1 MARPIGRRK
10 PPPDRGPGRPAPA
23 GADFVLVAAEVLPR
37 SKGCLRRAARAFP
50 GCLAFTGGG
59 RYCRDGRAGGED
71 MGATA
76 RRISHSRGRRTPARS
91 MGFAMRCISKG
102 SLALLLGLLAPAGAR
117 AEVRRLAFPVSG
129 MHSPLATRGVEEAI
143 RQLPGVARVSAD
155 LGSGRVEVEAE
166 NLKSLNLQE
175 VRTRAARAG
184 FPVSGDLDIQARGR
198 FDTGVDGR
206 ITFKVSGTTYAWQ
219 VLESGTLLEIIR
231 SHPGLKGDFVAG
243 FRLFEKPAWNH
254 PSISLTGWEA
264 IPAPVAAAPGPPAN
278 LRPAPE
284 GPAGSKTGQAKPATK
299 PAAGQAKPATD
310 KAKPAATKS
319 TSAKPAPAKA
329 TAATS
334 KKKATDSKQRKDP
347 QDPEKP

>member
-1 MARPIGRRK
+1 
-10 PPPDRGPGRPAPA
+10 
-23 GADFVLVAAEVLPR
+23 
-37 SKGCLRRAARAFP
+37 
-50 GCLAFTGGG
+50 
-59 RYCRDGRAGGED
+59 

-76 RRISHSRGRRTPARS
+76 RRISHSRGGRTPARPA
-91 MGFAMRCISKG
+91 GF
-102 SLALLLGLLAPAGAR
+102 SLGLFLLLLAPAGAR
-117 AEVRRLAFPVSG
+117 AEVKRLAFPVSG

-184 FPVSGDLDIQARGR
+184 YPVSGDLDIQARGR

-254 PSISLTGWEA
+254 PAISLTGWEA
-264 IPAPVAAAPGPPAN
+264 IPAPVAVAPGPPAN
-278 LRPAPE
+278 LRPAPA
-284 GPAGSKTGQAKPATK
+284 GPPVTKPAT
-299 PAAGQAKPATD
+299 G

-319 TSAKPAPAKA
+319 TSVKPAASKGKK
-329 TAATS
+329 TS
-334 KKKATDSKQRKDP
+334 VPKQRKDP
-347 QDPEKP
+347 QDPGKP

>member
-1 MARPIGRRK
+1 
-10 PPPDRGPGRPAPA
+10 
-23 GADFVLVAAEVLPR
+23 
-37 SKGCLRRAARAFP
+37 
-50 GCLAFTGGG
+50 
-59 RYCRDGRAGGED
+59 
-71 MGATA
+71 
-76 RRISHSRGRRTPARS
+76 
-91 MGFAMRCISKG
+91 
-102 SLALLLGLLAPAGAR
+102 
-117 AEVRRLAFPVSG
+117 
-129 MHSPLATRGVEEAI
+129 VEEAI

-166 NLKSLNLQE
+166 NQKSLNLQE

-231 SHPGLKGDFVAG
+231 SHPGLRGDFVAG

-254 PSISLTGWEA
+254 PAISLTGWEA
-264 IPAPVAAAPGPPAN
+264 IPAPITVAPGPPAKP

-284 GPAGSKTGQAKPATK
+284 SPDTTGPSKAAAKPAAGPATPGNGQAKPAADK
-299 PAAGQAKPATD
+299 PKPATA
-310 KAKPAATKS
+310 KAKAAATTKS
-319 TSAKPAPAKA
+319 TSAKSAAAKA

-334 KKKATDSKQRKDP
+334 KGKTPDPKPRKDS

>member
-1 MARPIGRRK
+1 
-10 PPPDRGPGRPAPA
+10 
-23 GADFVLVAAEVLPR
+23 
-37 SKGCLRRAARAFP
+37 
-50 GCLAFTGGG
+50 
-59 RYCRDGRAGGED
+59 

-76 RRISHSRGRRTPARS
+76 RRISHRGRTPARPG
-91 MGFAMRCISKG
+91 GFALRTLLKVA
-102 SLALLLGLLAPAGAR
+102 LALLPGLLAPAAAR

-166 NLKSLNLQE
+166 NQKSLNLQE

-219 VLESGTLLEIIR
+219 VLESGTLLEIVR
-231 SHPGLKGDFVAG
+231 SHPGLKGEFVAG
-243 FRLFEKPAWNH
+243 FRLFEKPVWNH
-254 PSISLTGWEA
+254 PAISLTGWEA
-264 IPAPVAAAPGPPAN
+264 IPAPVTAAPGPPAKP
-278 LRPAPE
+278 LRPPPA
-284 GPAGSKTGQAKPATK
+284 GPAASSGKNSAPTSKASTKPATSTAK
-299 PAAGQAKPATD
+299 PMTGAKPATD
-310 KAKPAATKS
+310 RAKT
-319 TSAKPAPAKA
+319 APTKA

-334 KKKATDSKQRKDP
+334 KGRTPGPKQRKEP

>member
-1 MARPIGRRK
+1 
-10 PPPDRGPGRPAPA
+10 
-23 GADFVLVAAEVLPR
+23 
-37 SKGCLRRAARAFP
+37 
-50 GCLAFTGGG
+50 
-59 RYCRDGRAGGED
+59 

-76 RRISHSRGRRTPARS
+76 RRISHSRGGRTA
-91 MGFAMRCISKG
+91 AI
-102 SLALLLGLLAPAGAR
+102 LLFLGLLAPAAAR
-117 AEVRRLAFPVSG
+117 AEVKRLAFPVSG

-166 NLKSLNLQE
+166 NQKSLNLQE
-175 VRTRAARAG
+175 VRTRTARAG

-219 VLESGTLLEIIR
+219 VLESATLLEIIR

-254 PSISLTGWEA
+254 PAISLTGWEA
-264 IPAPVAAAPGPPAN
+264 IPGPVIVAPGPPAKP

-284 GPAGSKTGQAKPATK
+284 GPAASPGKTSKAAAK
-299 PAAGQAKPATD
+299 PAAGSATPRSGQAKAATGPAKPATD
-310 KAKPAATKS
+310 KAKAAATKS
-319 TSAKPAPAKA
+319 TSAKPAAAKA

-334 KKKATDSKQRKDP
+334 KGKTPDPKQRKDS